1 MMFDIWRR
9 AADGSRSDGSLI
21 SAAVAGSEA
30 SNASTKRVW
39 KTPQSSSFD
48 CCGVMVVPR
57 GNVVASITMLAALGD
72 DIFIYMRNETS
83 FDTQ

>member
-1 MMFDIWRR
+1 MLDIWRR
-9 AADGSRSDGSLI
+9 AADGLKSDGSLI
-21 SAAVAGSEA
+21 SAAVAGREA

-39 KTPQSSSFD
+39 NTPQSYPFG
-48 CCGVMVVPR
+48 CCGVLVVTR
-57 GNVVASITMLAALGD
+57 GNVVASMTMLAKLGD